1 MRDYHLIVTSV
12 FELENFEGLCVCGEA
27 RIESPGF
34 LADLK
39 RPLCAFKSVKKP
51 PEPLALVAHCS
62 GAGTPQ
68 SPLVAALGEYIRLEY
83 RSSLLLKRGRTMYIL
98 EP

>member
-12 FELENFEGLCVCGEA
+12 FELQNFEGLCVCGEA

-39 RPLCAFKSVKKP
+39 RPLCAFKSVKNP

-62 GAGTPQ
+62 GAGSPQ
-68 SPLVAALGEYIRLEY
+68 SPLVTALEEYLTLGY
-83 RSSLLLKRGRTMYIL
+83 GSSLSLKRGRIMCIL